1 MDMIPSVHQ
10 SAETWPSLA
19 LDAWKDTY
27 ETLHRWSQ
35 IVGKL
40 RLKLCPFTN
49 HWWHTTLY
57 VTARGLTTS
66 TMPYGTRTFQ
76 VDFDFISHQLLILTN
91 DGEVRTLPLAP
102 RSVADFYRDLMS
114 TLHAMGID
122 VRIWPM
128 PMEIENPSRFDTDT
142 QHRSYD
148 PEYANRCWRIMVET
162 DRVLKEFRSRFIG
175 KVSPSHFFWGSF
187 DLAVTRFSGRVAPM
201 HPGGI
206 PGLPDVVT
214 REAYSHEVSSAGFW
228 PGGGPVEYPA
238 FYSYAYPTPAEFSVQ
253 PVAPAEAF
261 FDQKAGEFL
270 LPYSVVRNAPDP
282 DQMLLSFLET
292 TYDAAARLGRW
303 NRAELECPR
312 GLIGVPRRVE

>member
-40 RLKLCPFTN
+40 RLTLCPFTN

-76 VDFDFISHQLLILTN
+76 VDFDFISHQLLISTN
-91 DGEVRTLPLAP
+91 DGDVRTLPLAP
-102 RSVADFYRDLMS
+102 RSVADFYRELMS

-128 PMEIENPSRFDTDT
+128 SMEIETPSRFDTDT

-187 DLAVTRFSGRVAPM
+187 DLAVTRFSGRRAPIRQE
-201 HPGGI
+201 GGL
-206 PGLPDVVT
+206 LPAWIT
-214 REAYSHEVSSAGFW
+214 QEAYSHEVSSTGFW
-228 PGGGPVEYPA
+228 PGSGAIPYPA
-238 FYSYAYPTPAEFSVQ
+238 FYSYAYPEPPGFKTASISPGSAFY
-253 PVAPAEAF
+253 APEL
-261 FDQKAGEFL
+261 GEFI
-270 LPYSVVRNAPDP
+270 LPYENVRTASSPDAT
-282 DQMLLSFLET
+282 LLAFLQT
-292 TYDAAARLGRW
+292 TYEAAADRGQW
-303 NRAELECPR
+303 NRVELERQPAAYSR
-312 GLIGVPRRVE
+312 G